1 VTPIVLVPG
10 LASSARIF
18 AAQLPELWRRGPVTV
33 ARPTRGETIAA
44 MAEQI
49 LADAAPRF
57 ALAGHSMGG
66 YVALEVVRQ
75 APERVARLALLG
87 TSARPDT
94 PEQTER
100 RRGLIALAESGRFRE
115 VPDLLFP
122 LLVHESRRDD
132 EALRELT
139 REMADDVGAEA
150 FVRQQRAIIARADS
164 RPLLATIAC
173 RTLVVHGVDDA
184 VIPFENGEELARG
197 IQGARLVR
205 LDACGHV
212 VTAERADETTR
223 SLVEWLDA

>member
-1 VTPIVLVPG
+1 MLPIVLVPG
-10 LASSARIF
+10 LMSSVRIYSE
-18 AAQLPELWRRGPVTV
+18 QLPELWRRGPVTV
-33 ARPTRGETIAA
+33 AQPTRGETIAA

-49 LADAAPRF
+49 LSAAPPSF

-66 YVALEVVRQ
+66 YVALEVMRQ
-75 APERVARLALLG
+75 APERVARLALLS

-100 RRGLIALAESGRFRE
+100 RGGLIALTESGRFGE

-122 LLVHESRRDD
+122 FLVHESRRDD
-132 EALRELT
+132 ERLRELT
-139 REMADDVGAEA
+139 RAMADDVGAEA
-150 FVRQQRAIIARADS
+150 FVRQQRAIIVRADS

-223 SLVEWLDA
+223 PLVEWLDA

>member
-1 VTPIVLVPG
+1 
-10 LASSARIF
+10 
-18 AAQLPELWRRGPVTV
+18 
-33 ARPTRGETIAA
+33 
-44 MAEQI
+44 
-49 LADAAPRF
+49 
-57 ALAGHSMGG
+57 
-66 YVALEVVRQ
+66 
-75 APERVARLALLG
+75 
-87 TSARPDT
+87 
-94 PEQTER
+94 
-100 RRGLIALAESGRFRE
+100 

-139 REMADDVGAEA
+139 REMAGDVGAEA

-184 VIPFENGEELARG
+184 LIPFENGEELARG